1 MSLRLAHVTLDCDD
15 PQVVAAFWSAALDRP
30 IEAEPSEFFVSIGI
44 AGDDGPAWF
53 FIKVPEPKTAKNRMH
68 VDLEADDREKEITRL
83 LELGATRGADHDEY
97 GVAWTV
103 MADPEG
109 NEFCI
114 AGP

>member
-1 MSLRLAHVTLDCDD
+1 
-15 PQVVAAFWSAALDRP
+15 
-30 IEAEPSEFFVSIGI
+30 
-44 AGDDGPAWF
+44 
-53 FIKVPEPKTAKNRMH
+53 MH
-68 VDLEADDREKEITRL
+68 VDLEAEDREKEITRL

-97 GVAWTV
+97 GVSWTV

>member
-1 MSLRLAHVTLDCDD
+1 MRRSVTTTPPVPDPPRKSGVAHRWA
-15 PQVVAAFWSAALDRP
+15 VVLGWRYL
-30 IEAEPSEFFVSIGI
+30 
-44 AGDDGPAWF
+44 
-53 FIKVPEPKTAKNRMH
+53 PEPKTAKNRMH